1 MSGDLERILAFAT
14 EIARL
19 ETVERRT
26 KPPGLGRHESSA
38 EHSWHACML
47 AVLLAGEA
55 REPIDVGRVLEIL
68 LVHDVP
74 EIDCGDQIAYAAPSS
89 DRDAAER
96 AGAER
101 LFGMLPEA
109 AARRWASRWEEL
121 AEGATAEARFAHA
134 IDRLCPVLLNLASNG
149 QSWRENGISVERV
162 KQLNRAIGAALPGVW
177 AHVEAAID
185 RMHAAEPLAG
195 ERR

>member
-1 MSGDLERILAFAT
+1 MSAGLERILAFAT

-26 KPPGLGRHESSA
+26 RPPGLGRHESSA

-47 AVLLAGEA
+47 AMLLAGEA

-68 LVHDVP
+68 LVHDIP
-74 EIDCGDQIAYAAPSS
+74 EIDCGDQIAYAARSA
-89 DRDAAER
+89 DRHAAER
-96 AGAER
+96 AGAAR

-121 AEGATAEARFAHA
+121 EERATPEARFAHA

-149 QSWRENGISVERV
+149 QSWRENAIPVERV
-162 KQLNRAIGAALPGVW
+162 KELNRAIGEALPGVW

-185 RMHAAEPLAG
+185 RLHAAEPLG
-195 ERR
+195 PEGR